1 MAESL
6 GLYVCK
12 NLIKYAKVSKEK
24 DNVRVESF
32 GVKFYSDVSQAI
44 EQIIQETN
52 SANIPISVNLIDE
65 LYQYFSM
72 FAQLSKKDLE
82 RAVKLEFEAYCT
94 EKGYNAN
101 SFEIRYAFVDDLNEL
116 EKIKVINVSE
126 NKVDLNKT
134 KEMFTGQKLEAISPV
149 PMILPNLIKIDDN
162 ENVLIVNLE
171 DKTTITTLYGK
182 TIGDIQVFDFGS
194 DEIFE
199 QISQK
204 ENSVTKVYD
213 ILRNTTIYTSDSQ
226 VLTEDE
232 EYDSEKYIDDIIPT
246 IYNIVAAVQNSI
258 NESLDK
264 ISKIYIT
271 GTLSNINN
279 IDLYFQDYL
288 VDIKCEILKP
298 FFIQTSYKDTNIKDY
313 VEVNSAISLALQQIE
328 PSIKGINFKSAQL
341 KDKLNVNI
349 ELFPG
354 KKGSGSSGGGKVRKT
369 TGSKI
374 SLDSFKTEM
383 TKTEFSTLRICIA
396 LLIFIIVY
404 VVFSKILLAQI
415 EDKQVEVKSLTSS
428 IKNEIM
434 RVMTDTSKINSKST
448 EYSTLIEQLNT
459 INNKIS
465 EVNENRDLIP
475 NLLNQIMTVIDES
488 VQITSISNPTG
499 KHIVIEAQS
508 PKYPG
513 LGYFKRKLQINGI
526 LNNVVSGSGMKQGD
540 FVTVSIEGDLP

>member
-52 SANIPISVNLIDE
+52 SANIPISVNLTDE
-65 LYQYFSM
+65 SYQYFSM

-94 EKGYNAN
+94 EKGYSAN

-126 NKVDLNKT
+126 NKVDLNKI
-134 KEMFTGQKLEAISPV
+134 KETFTGQKLDAISPV

-369 TGSKI
+369 IGSKI

-428 IKNEIM
+428 IQNEIM

>member
-52 SANIPISVNLIDE
+52 SANIPISVNLTDE
-65 LYQYFSM
+65 SYQYFSM

-182 TIGDIQVFDFGS
+182 TIGDIQIFDFGS

-246 IYNIVAAVQNSI
+246 IYNIVAAVQNII

-369 TGSKI
+369 IGSKI

-428 IKNEIM
+428 IQNEIM

>member
-6 GLYVCK
+6 GLYICK

-32 GVKFYSDVSQAI
+32 GVKFYSDISKAI
-44 EQIIQETN
+44 EQIVQETN
-52 SANIPISVNLIDE
+52 SANIPISVNLTDE
-65 LYQYFSM
+65 SYQYFSM

-182 TIGDIQVFDFGS
+182 TIGDIQIFDFGS

-271 GTLSNINN
+271 GTLSNRI
-279 IDLYFQDYL
+279 FSL
-288 VDIKCEILKP
+288 V
-298 FFIQTSYKDTNIKDY
+298 
-313 VEVNSAISLALQQIE
+313 
-328 PSIKGINFKSAQL
+328 
-341 KDKLNVNI
+341 
-349 ELFPG
+349 
-354 KKGSGSSGGGKVRKT
+354 
-369 TGSKI
+369 
-374 SLDSFKTEM
+374 
-383 TKTEFSTLRICIA
+383 
-396 LLIFIIVY
+396 
-404 VVFSKILLAQI
+404 
-415 EDKQVEVKSLTSS
+415 
-428 IKNEIM
+428 
-434 RVMTDTSKINSKST
+434 
-448 EYSTLIEQLNT
+448 
-459 INNKIS
+459 
-465 EVNENRDLIP
+465 
-475 NLLNQIMTVIDES
+475 
-488 VQITSISNPTG
+488 
-499 KHIVIEAQS
+499 
-508 PKYPG
+508 
-513 LGYFKRKLQINGI
+513 
-526 LNNVVSGSGMKQGD
+526 
-540 FVTVSIEGDLP
+540 